1 MQLTKHHG
9 LGNDFLVA
17 LVPAGKVGVYTAEL
31 VRRVCDRH
39 RGVGADGLLIGAL
52 SEHSMRHGTLG
63 EDNVDLTMILY
74 NADGQRAEM
83 SGNGI
88 RCLAHAEVRRR
99 GVTAA
104 TLRIG
109 TDAGLRVVDVTPGSY
124 AGEIQ
129 ARLAMGAVAPG
140 PQVPVLGALDKP
152 VVKRAESGDIGNP
165 HIVALVDDPATVDVA
180 GTGSRIEAHVAGG
193 VNVEFIAPRPGEP
206 DAIDLA
212 VWERGVGI
220 TQACGTGAC
229 VASYVAYKWGLVGPR
244 VVVHMPGGDAVVE
257 VGEQMVLIGPSEY
270 IAQIELA

>member
-1 MQLTKHHG
+1 MRLTKHHG

-17 LVPAGKVGVYTAEL
+17 LVPAAAMREYTPEL
-31 VRRVCDRH
+31 ARRVCDRN
-39 RGVGADGLLIGAL
+39 RGVGADGLLIGL
-52 SEHSMRHGTLG
+52 LG
-63 EDNVDLTMILY
+63 DNDVDLTMILY

-99 GVTAA
+99 GVESAS
-104 TLRIG
+104 LRIR

-124 AGEIQ
+124 AGEVQ
-129 ARLAMGAVAPG
+129 ARVAMGAVKPG
-140 PQVPVLGALDKP
+140 PDIPVLNALDKP

-165 HIVALVDDPATVDVA
+165 HIVALVDDPASVDVA
-180 GTGSRIEAHVAGG
+180 GTGSRIEAHVPGG
-193 VNVEFIAPRPGEP
+193 VNVEFIAPRHGEP
-206 DAIDLA
+206 DAIDLT
-212 VWERGVGI
+212 VWERGVGV

-229 VASYVAYKWGLVGPR
+229 VASYVAHKWGLVGAR

-257 VGEQMVLIGPSEY
+257 VGEQMVLTGPSEY